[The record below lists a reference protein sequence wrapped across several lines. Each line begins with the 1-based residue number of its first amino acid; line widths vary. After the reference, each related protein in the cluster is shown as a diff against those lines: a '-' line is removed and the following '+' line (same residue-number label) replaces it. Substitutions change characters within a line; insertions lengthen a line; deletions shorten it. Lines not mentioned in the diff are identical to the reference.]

1 MKHHLLL
8 VDDDIDILSAL
19 KILLVP
25 EGYNVILCQT
35 PDSALAAV
43 KQHNFDLVLMDLNY
57 SLDTTSGA
65 EGLKLIESI
74 RKIDEELPV
83 VVMTGW
89 ATIEVA
95 VSTMQNGANDF
106 IQKPWDVERLIT
118 VITNQIKLAKSEKN
132 SQILSQQNQLLQQK
146 IDSEYQG
153 DLISKSSVMQT
164 TMALIKQVAS
174 SNANILLT
182 GENGTGKS
190 MFARYIHEH
199 SARDAANQISV
210 NMGAVS
216 EALFE
221 SEMFGH
227 VKGSFTDAKT
237 TRIGR
242 FELAD
247 GGSLFLDEI
256 ANTPYSQQAKLLR
269 VLEDQQFEKV
279 GGNKTQSVDV
289 RLICATNAN
298 LEQAVIAGEFR
309 KDLLYRINTIVIEIP
324 PLRDRKEDIVLLAQ
338 SFLAQSGAKHLKATL
353 SLDPDAE
360 KALFSYP
367 WPGNVRE
374 LNHVMERAQI
384 LCKGEVIKVADLG
397 LPVNYTLNGSSEI
410 KEEDNSII
418 EDLQTNSQAK
428 LSLESLS
435 GELLT
440 LAEIEINIIDHRMTH
455 FDGNAL
461 KTAKSLGLSRSA
473 FYRRLDKT

>member
-1 MKHHLLL
+1 MKHKILL
-8 VDDDIDILSAL
+8 VDDDIDILQAL

-25 EGYNVILCQT
+25 EGYTVNLCQT
-35 PDSALAAV
+35 PESALAAV
-43 KQHNFDLVLMDLNY
+43 KQHDFDLVLMDLNY
-57 SLDTTSGA
+57 SLDTTSGD
-65 EGLKLIESI
+65 EGIQLVESI
-74 RKIDEELPV
+74 RKLDDALPI

-95 VSTMQNGANDF
+95 VSTMRNGANDF
-106 IQKPWDVERLIT
+106 IQKPWDVDRLIA
-118 VITNQIKLAKSEKN
+118 IISNQIKLAKSERN
-132 SQILSQQNQLLQQK
+132 SQKLSQQNQLLQQK

-153 DLISKSSVMQT
+153 ELISQSTVMQT
-164 TMALIKQVAS
+164 TMALIKQVAA

-199 SARDAANQISV
+199 SNRHSENQISV

-227 VKGSFTDAKT
+227 VKGSFTDAKA

-279 GGNKTQSVDV
+279 GSNKTQSVDV

-298 LEQAVIAGEFR
+298 LDEAVLAGEFR

-324 PLRDRKEDIVLLAQ
+324 PLRSRKEDIVLLAQ
-338 SFLAQSGAKHLKATL
+338 SFLAQSAQKHLKANL
-353 SLDPDAE
+353 SLGSNAE
-360 KALFSYP
+360 KALVAYS
-367 WPGNVRE
+367 WPGNIRE
-374 LNHVMERAQI
+374 LSHVMERAQI
-384 LCKGEVIKVADLG
+384 LCKADVISVADLG
-397 LPVNYTLNGSSEI
+397 LPVDVSLNE
-410 KEEDNSII
+410 SI
-418 EDLQTNSQAK
+418 EP
-428 LSLESLS
+428 SLNLPQNPSRSISLTS
-435 GELLT
+435 TAGELLN
-440 LAEIEINIIDHRMTH
+440 LAEIELNIIDQRLNH

-461 KTAKSLGLSRSA
+461 KAAKSLGLSRSA
-473 FYRRLDKT
+473 FYRRLDKV